1 MDFLG
6 IGPFELILI
15 LILGLLF
22 FGPEKLPGM
31 AAKAARLYRN
41 FRKSTYELTRTI
53 NEEVNTEIKD
63 IIQQTSVSD
72 LIRPSRALLKCDT
85 SEATHALLEKIN
97 NHNQEN

>member
-41 FRKSTYELTRTI
+41 FRKTTYELTRNI
-53 NEEVNTEIKD
+53 SEEVNTEIK
-63 IIQQTSVSD
+63 
-72 LIRPSRALLKCDT
+72 REEKELKSLVDPEQFDSSKSART
-85 SEATHALLEKIN
+85 EVKKTPEPDLEKTPD
-97 NHNQEN
+97 E

>member
-41 FRKSTYELTRTI
+41 FRKSTYELTRSI
-53 NEEVNTEIKD
+53 NEEVNNEIKREEKELKSLVD
-63 IIQQTSVSD
+63 PEQFKSSKSAGTEVKKTPESD
-72 LIRPSRALLKCDT
+72 L
-85 SEATHALLEKIN
+85 EKTPD
-97 NHNQEN
+97 E

>member
-6 IGPFELILI
+6 IGPLEIILI

-41 FRKSTYELTRTI
+41 FRRSTYELTRDI
-53 NEEVNTEIKD
+53 SEEINTEIRKEE
-63 IIQQTSVSD
+63 QD
-72 LIRPSRALLKCDT
+72 LKSLVDPTQFEIPKPASPAVQKPSEP
-85 SEATHALLEKIN
+85 EAEKTPD
-97 NHNQEN
+97 E